1 MGLNRIAT
9 AEIDRADAMKR
20 FMSFERLR
28 ATRGD
33 ANGPLQRI
41 IAWFKSEDALNFST
55 SHMRLGRAN
64 DDYVVL
70 YYFEGMRWKIAK
82 DGHAFVSAADA
93 DNMCKREE
101 RDLQLLI
108 DTILNDEIA
117 RAMAAAFKRSGNI
130 RCGRAKHVAEDQ
142 GYYTKTLLGIQD

>member
-1 MGLNRIAT
+1 MGLSRIAT

-70 YYFEGMRWKIAK
+70 YYFEGMRWKIMFIPAK
-82 DGHAFVSAADA
+82 TDGRRWSDMEYGYIHPCSSFPAS
-93 DNMCKREE
+93 
-101 RDLQLLI
+101 DLEVEVPAEY
-108 DTILNDEIA
+108 LN
-117 RAMAAAFKRSGNI
+117 
-130 RCGRAKHVAEDQ
+130 
-142 GYYTKTLLGIQD
+142 L

>member
-1 MGLNRIAT
+1 MGLSRIAT
-9 AEIDRADAMKR
+9 AEIDRAAAVER

-28 ATRGD
+28 ATRAD

-41 IAWFKSEDALNFST
+41 IAWFKSEDAMNFST
-55 SHMRLGRAN
+55 SHMRLGRDG

-70 YYFEGMRWKIAK
+70 YYFESMRWKIGR
-82 DGHAFVSAADA
+82 DGRAFVSAADA
-93 DNMCKREE
+93 DNMCEREE
-101 RDLQLLI
+101 KDLQLLI

-117 RAMAAAFKRSGNI
+117 RTMASAFKRSGSI
-130 RCGRAKHVAEDQ
+130 RCGRAKHIDEDQ